1 MSKDTLWWR
10 LIHLE
15 PALVRGVLTGA
26 VGLAGALGIL
36 GLDWLPDKILGLW
49 VPLVALVQVLITR
62 PAVTANARV
71 VVAAPDPIGSPTT
84 VVAGE
89 AVTKASPAAIVDAAR
104 ELSRG

>member
-1 MSKDTLWWR
+1 MKQFWWR

-15 PALVRGVLTGA
+15 PTILRGAITGI

-36 GLDWLPDKILGLW
+36 LNSDLPDTILGFW
-49 VPLVALVQVLITR
+49 VPLMALMQVLLTR

-71 VVAAPDPIGSPTT
+71 VVEAPNPVSDPGT

-89 AVTKASPAAIVDAAR
+89 AVTTASSAEILDAAK
-104 ELSRG
+104 LAG